1 MAKRTSYLSLIKPDY
16 ADAADI
22 ADLNANMDTLD
33 TTIKELDETGS
44 KSLTSHDNNADA
56 HAALATTINA
66 LMKPSSDTD
75 TVRNLLS
82 FLANRYKVTAGVDD
96 WKTDPATTLSALHS
110 FVSNCASGSDVTW
123 SGKKFANAKLGISG
137 LMDTNGYV
145 SFGPNFGGLI
155 IQWVKVNMTGKTS
168 YKVTPPLDFT
178 CFAGCVTDNGSG
190 RYSYGFSPGDLICYG
205 SGITG
210 ISNCHIIMTGVA

>member
-155 IQWVKVNMTGKTS
+155 IQWWTREG
-168 YKVTPPLDFT
+168 
-178 CFAGCVTDNGSG
+178 
-190 RYSYGFSPGDLICYG
+190 
-205 SGITG
+205 
-210 ISNCHIIMTGVA
+210 